1 MGQRGEY
8 IWERIRVF
16 IICLMIA
23 VITGLLVWGA
33 VKINS
38 VSIKSSNVI
47 PVLYQEKS
55 VPVEATGAIP
65 DTDSND
71 EGMLDREKEPT
82 VINL

>member
-1 MGQRGEY
+1 MRQYRRH
-8 IWERIRVF
+8 ILWE
-16 IICLMIA
+16 IITIILFFFLA
-23 VITGLLVWGA
+23 GLLVWGA

-38 VSIKSSNVI
+38 VSIKSSDAT

-55 VPVEATGAIP
+55 VPVEPSGAIP

-71 EGMLDREKEPT
+71 EGMLDMEKEPV

>member
-1 MGQRGEY
+1 
-8 IWERIRVF
+8 VF

-38 VSIKSSNVI
+38 VSIKSSDVT

-55 VPVEATGAIP
+55 VPVERSGVIP

-71 EGMLDREKEPT
+71 EGMLDMEKGPV